1 MTWLDLHPTGYQAGL
16 WMGREHLWLP
26 LVLAGNDK
34 RGKPNTRLTFYRK
47 RTTLEFFPLNPF
59 EPPTVP
65 LATIYDFRFVSMF
78 YPHPH
83 LGDVGRFSLAVPYEM
98 KMGHLPI
105 DAVHALP
112 TSRNKR

>member
-1 MTWLDLHPTGYQAGL
+1 MHDA
-16 WMGREHLWLP
+16 RILP
-26 LVLAGNDK
+26 
-34 RGKPNTRLTFYRK
+34 P
-47 RTTLEFFPLNPF
+47 NPF
-59 EPPTVP
+59 APPTVP

-78 YPHPH
+78 CQHPH
-83 LGDVGRFSLAVPYEM
+83 LGEAGRFSMAVPYEM